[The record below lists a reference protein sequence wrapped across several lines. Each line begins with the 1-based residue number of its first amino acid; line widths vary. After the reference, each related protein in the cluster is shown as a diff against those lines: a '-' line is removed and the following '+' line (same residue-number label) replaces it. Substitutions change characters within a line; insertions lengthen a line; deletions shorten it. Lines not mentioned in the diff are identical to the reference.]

1 MSAHAQTRASM
12 ESGEQDKV
20 EPLVSCVEGVG
31 ENGFQKGGVIES
43 GTVYYLAFSF
53 GTGKT

>member
-12 ESGEQDKV
+12 ESGERDKV

-31 ENGFQKGGVIES
+31 ENGFQKGGVIDS
-43 GTVYYLAFSF
+43 KNSLLFSF
-53 GTGKT
+53 

>member
-1 MSAHAQTRASM
+1 M